1 MTKNSYLGSRVDS
14 EFQLGLLSIVNG
26 QTFQQQ
32 GTETRT
38 GTTTEWVEDQETLE
52 TGTVVSQL
60 ADAVQDQVNNF
71 FADGVVT
78 TSVIIGS
85 IFLASDQLFGVEQ
98 LTVGSSADFVND
110 SGF

>member
-1 MTKNSYLGSRVDS
+1 
-14 EFQLGLLSIVNG
+14 
-26 QTFQQQ
+26 
-32 GTETRT
+32 
-38 GTTTEWVEDQETLE
+38 
-52 TGTVVSQL
+52 
-60 ADAVQDQVNNF
+60 
-71 FADGVVT
+71 VT